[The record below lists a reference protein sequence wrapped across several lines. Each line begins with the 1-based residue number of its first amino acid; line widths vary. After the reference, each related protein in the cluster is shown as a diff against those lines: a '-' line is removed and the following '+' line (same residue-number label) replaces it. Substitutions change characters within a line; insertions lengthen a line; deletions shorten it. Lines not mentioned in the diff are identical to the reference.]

1 MKIVKD
7 NINILELKEMA
18 KKMQYGLVKAMI
30 DVEKEIMS
38 VDGALHADL
47 MEFLISSEDSEPKNL
62 WGINIFPDNSGDSFI
77 EFDSMMNIK
86 PGWGNRTRGVEDK
99 EIQRKIIN
107 IVNKLVIK

>member
-47 MEFLISSEDSEPKNL
+47 MEFLSVLRIQNQKICGVL
-62 WGINIFPDNSGDSFI
+62 IFF
-77 EFDSMMNIK
+77 
-86 PGWGNRTRGVEDK
+86 
-99 EIQRKIIN
+99 QII
-107 IVNKLVIK
+107 LVIVLLNLIQ